1 MESLSLTN
9 TPWVMLVGVAVFLL
23 LVWALV
29 RTVLRRARACL
40 VVALVIVLTLG
51 ATFAAAIYLGVF
63 E

>member
-40 VVALVIVLTLG
+40 VMALVIVLALG
-51 ATFAAAIYLGVF
+51 ATIATAVYLGFF